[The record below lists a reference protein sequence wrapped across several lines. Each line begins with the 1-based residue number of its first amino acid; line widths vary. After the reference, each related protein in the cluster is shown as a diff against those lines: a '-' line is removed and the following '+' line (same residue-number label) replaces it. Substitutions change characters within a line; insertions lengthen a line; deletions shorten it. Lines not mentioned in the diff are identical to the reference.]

1 MERWERERE
10 RLDTHTYTKAE
21 GARNWQMTMCQ
32 WQLLE
37 VIFSLLQIKQE
48 HCIHTETMAFA
59 FSIERYSTRL
69 ATCLSCDIQFLTSG
83 ASLSLTLALYRQIP
97 MTIGISMFRFHILY
111 AFCAYTDIQNCRST
125 TSISHHSPQHSA
137 PLGKF
142 LTMRTPIALKRNRNC
157 SKWCEDEDKLRI
169 LLF

>member
-21 GARNWQMTMCQ
+21 GTRNWQTTMCQ

-83 ASLSLTLALYRQIP
+83 ASLSHSRTVSPDPHDNRNFNVSFSYIVCLLCIHRYPKLPFHYQHQPVLSSA
-97 MTIGISMFRFHILY
+97 FR
-111 AFCAYTDIQNCRST
+111 SPWKV
-125 TSISHHSPQHSA
+125 SHHAH
-137 PLGKF
+137 
-142 LTMRTPIALKRNRNC
+142 TNC
-157 SKWCEDEDKLRI
+157 T
-169 LLF
+169 

>member
-1 MERWERERE
+1 MVRERE
-10 RLDTHTYTKAE
+10 RASGYTHIHEGWGHTKLTNDNVPMTT
-21 GARNWQMTMCQ
+21 ARGYFLIVANQTRALHPHWNYGIRIQYRK
-32 WQLLE
+32 
-37 VIFSLLQIKQE
+37 IFDKIGDMPFMWHSVSYIGGL
-48 HCIHTETMAFA
+48 
-59 FSIERYSTRL
+59 
-69 ATCLSCDIQFLTSG
+69 
-83 ASLSLTLALYRQIP
+83 SLSLTLALYRLIP

-125 TSISHHSPQHSA
+125 TSTSQHSPQHSA